1 MACYYVGLLG
11 GALVTPK
18 VVGNVGH
25 VRVFAA
31 LASTASTAALLHA
44 VFVDPWTWSAMR
56 MVTGFCYAGL
66 YIVAESWLNDRA
78 TTSTR
83 GSLLSVYMLVIL
95 GGVATSHYLL
105 NFHHINRLLLFALDS
120 DQK

>member
-18 VVGNVGH
+18 VVGKVDH

-66 YIVAESWLNDRA
+66 YIVADSWLNDRA
-78 TTSTR
+78 TNETR
-83 GSLLSVYMLVIL
+83 GSLMSVRSAERRVGKESVSTCRSRLSPY
-95 GGVATSHYLL
+95 T
-105 NFHHINRLLLFALDS
+105 
-120 DQK
+120 